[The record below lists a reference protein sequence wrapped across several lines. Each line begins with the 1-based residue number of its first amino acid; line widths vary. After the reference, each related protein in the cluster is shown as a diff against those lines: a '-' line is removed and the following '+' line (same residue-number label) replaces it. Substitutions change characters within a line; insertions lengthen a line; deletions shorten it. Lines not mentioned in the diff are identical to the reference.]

1 VGLSRFQSNST
12 RNKVS
17 TAANSIR
24 PVNIQTKNPR
34 TCAIPIRPL
43 IMHPI
48 TMPQVQTSK
57 SWKCR
62 ARRSNSDAG
71 KHQLQAFKR
80 LTGGMGLREQ
90 ARWER
95 PWPRM
100 GCCNP
105 SRASPP
111 PPVPSRGKVPWRS
124 LLGVITEDGFHFE
137 EVFEAIVAPLAAVA
151 GFLVTTE
158 GGIVIQRGAVQMN
171 HAGTDLAG
179 DVAGAIQFR

>member
-1 VGLSRFQSNST
+1 
-12 RNKVS
+12 
-17 TAANSIR
+17 
-24 PVNIQTKNPR
+24 
-34 TCAIPIRPL
+34 
-43 IMHPI
+43 
-48 TMPQVQTSK
+48 
-57 SWKCR
+57 
-62 ARRSNSDAG
+62 
-71 KHQLQAFKR
+71 
-80 LTGGMGLREQ
+80 
-90 ARWER
+90 RWER

-100 GCCNP
+100 GLLQTLRG
-105 SRASPP
+105 RARSHRYLQGGR
-111 PPVPSRGKVPWRS
+111 SPWRS